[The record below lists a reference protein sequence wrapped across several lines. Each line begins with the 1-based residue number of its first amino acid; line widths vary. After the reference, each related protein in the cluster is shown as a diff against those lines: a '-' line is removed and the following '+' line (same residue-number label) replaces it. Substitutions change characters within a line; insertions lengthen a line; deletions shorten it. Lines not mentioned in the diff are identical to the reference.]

1 MNTCGNKSPWQAEKA
16 FEPFFDEHISV
27 EILTPNGTKRQSLP
41 CCVFIDQMDVP
52 VDSDMVS
59 TERKTITITCR
70 REDWCFVKLLKIG
83 DIVKRSLNDRSYSV
97 TEVDDELC
105 QEIIIKA
112 RSC

>member
-1 MNTCGNKSPWQAEKA
+1 MNQFNKSPWAADKA
-16 FEPFFDEHISV
+16 FAPFFDESISV
-27 EILTPNGTKRQSLP
+27 EIQTPNGIRRQTLP
-41 CCVFIDQMDVP
+41 CCVFIDQQDAVI
-52 VDSDMVS
+52 DSDMVA

-70 REDWCFVKLLKIG
+70 REDWLFLKLLKIG
-83 DIVKRSLNDRSYSV
+83 DIVKRASNNKSYSI